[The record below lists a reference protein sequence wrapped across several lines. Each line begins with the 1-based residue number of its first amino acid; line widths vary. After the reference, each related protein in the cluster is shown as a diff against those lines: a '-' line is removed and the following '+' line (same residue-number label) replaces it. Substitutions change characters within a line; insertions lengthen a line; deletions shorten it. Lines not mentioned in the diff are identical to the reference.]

1 MNVSNG
7 TPGQNTNEN
16 SGFNTQPNQG
26 IQMSQQSMNNT
37 QQPNLS
43 KPNNQMGYQQTGMGN
58 MQQNH
63 QMGYQQTQ

>member
-26 IQMSQQSMNNT
+26 IQMS
-37 QQPNLS
+37 
-43 KPNNQMGYQQTGMGN
+43 
-58 MQQNH
+58 
-63 QMGYQQTQ
+63 